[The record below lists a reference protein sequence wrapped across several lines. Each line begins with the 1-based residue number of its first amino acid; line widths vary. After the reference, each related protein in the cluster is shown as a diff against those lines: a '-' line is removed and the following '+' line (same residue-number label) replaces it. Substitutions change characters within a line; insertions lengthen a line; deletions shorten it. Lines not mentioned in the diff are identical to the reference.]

1 MKADAIK
8 RKPSGA
14 LSWILAARPKTLTAA
29 FVPVLVGTCLAD
41 LPLEAIRWS
50 LAFFALMSSFFIQ
63 IGTNLINDALD
74 FKKGAD
80 TPQRL
85 GPSRVTQ
92 QGWLSSQQVLG
103 AGLFCFALAAFFC
116 IPLIYQGGIWFFAL
130 LIVSLLCGYLYT
142 GGPAPLAYVGLGDIF
157 VLLFFGFASTVSTY
171 FLQMEA
177 LSYKPFLA
185 GLQIGLLATALIA
198 INNLRDC
205 DEDTKS
211 HKRTLAVRFGKT
223 FARLELTLLLTLP
236 FLLGAIWYA
245 AGYVWSAFLP
255 LLLLPM
261 AVRLLRAIW
270 KTEPSIQY
278 NAFLAQS
285 AFLQLGFGILFV
297 IGYRI

>member
-1 MKADAIK
+1 MKADTIK
-8 RKPSGA
+8 KKPTEI

-29 FVPVLVGTCLAD
+29 FVPVLVGTCLAELSLD
-41 LPLEAIRWS
+41 AIQWT

-92 QGWLSSQQVLG
+92 QGWLSPQQVLG
-103 AGLFCFALAAFFC
+103 AGLLCFALAAIFC
-116 IPLIYQGGIWFFAL
+116 IPLIYQGGIWFFVL
-130 LIVSLLCGYLYT
+130 LVTSLLCGYLYT
-142 GGPAPLAYVGLGDIF
+142 GGPAPLAYVGLGDVF

-171 FLQMEA
+171 FLQMDS

-198 INNLRDC
+198 INNLRDHV
-205 DEDTKS
+205 EDAKS

-223 FARLELTLLLTLP
+223 FARRELTILLTLP
-236 FLLGAIWYA
+236 FFLGAIWYSLGFVWA
-245 AGYVWSAFLP
+245 ALLP

-278 NAFLAQS
+278 NTFLAQS
-285 AFLQLGFGILFV
+285 AFLHLGFGILFV